1 MHAEV
6 LHSRQSE
13 RNQLSDTHDDERKE
27 ECGTRG
33 MRKPERQITAERR
46 RERAGGGMRK
56 FTHTICASKAW
67 LCWL

>member
-1 MHAEV
+1 M

-13 RNQLSDTHDDERKE
+13 RNQLSDTHDDKRKE

-33 MRKPERQITAERR
+33 MRKAERQITAERR